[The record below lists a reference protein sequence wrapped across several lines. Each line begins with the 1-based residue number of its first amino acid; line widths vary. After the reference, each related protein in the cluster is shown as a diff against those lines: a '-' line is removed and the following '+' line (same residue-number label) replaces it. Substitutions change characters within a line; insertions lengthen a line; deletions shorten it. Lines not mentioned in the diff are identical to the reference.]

1 MYKKTIS
8 YTDYDG
14 NERTEDFYFNLTKPE
29 LTDLELSVNG
39 GIKKMAEKAV
49 QEKNGPVLLNIFKEI
64 VKRAYGE
71 KSPDGRRFMKSEEIT
86 KNFTETE
93 AYVIMFLELVNDE
106 KAATAFI
113 EQTFPKDMVE
123 EAKKAN
129 A

>member
-1 MYKKTIS
+1 MYKRTIT
-8 YTDYDG
+8 YKDYDD
-14 NERTEDFYFNLTKPE
+14 NERTETFYFNLTKPE
-29 LTDLELSVNG
+29 LTDLELSVKG

-71 KSPDGRRFMKSEEIT
+71 KSADGRRFMKSEEIT
-86 KNFTETE
+86 KSFTETE
-93 AYVIMFLELVNDE
+93 AYVILFLELVNDE

-113 EQTFPKDMVE
+113 QEVFPKDMVE
-123 EAKKAN
+123 EAMKAN